1 MISESDWKKF
11 KKIKV
16 AALERFCESILK
28 EVEDGLD
35 SEKIDTSHGRYLYI
49 YKLIE
54 NYDKQIGLLFN
65 DHSRSKAVIQLMM
78 LRGEGM
84 VLDEELATLSTNIVE
99 DSNPNKY
106 A

>member
-11 KKIKV
+11 KKIKE
-16 AALERFCESILK
+16 AALERFCSRILK
-28 EVEDGLD
+28 DVEDGLD

-84 VLDEELATLSTNIVE
+84 VLAEELESLSAQIIE
-99 DSNPNKY
+99 DTNPNKY